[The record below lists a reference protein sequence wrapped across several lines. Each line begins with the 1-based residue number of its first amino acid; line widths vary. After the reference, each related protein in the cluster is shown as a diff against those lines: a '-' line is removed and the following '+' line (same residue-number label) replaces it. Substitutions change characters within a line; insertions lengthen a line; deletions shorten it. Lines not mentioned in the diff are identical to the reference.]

1 MADSGNYEKILFI
14 HSADGEDWSKY
25 LQEMLLTEYKISSDN
40 TQYKDICDT
49 HFNNYL
55 IKVLIFTPLMEEE
68 DKVSATLKND
78 TLSLYV
84 LLHCSVDIEQSVCQY
99 KKMNIVYTKEIDQ
112 VETTVRNV
120 LENIIE
126 LHESYF
132 DHYEEIDEKKL
143 PFRFFPNTFYPGQNT
158 LFIGFNEQKDTTY
171 SIKISECPD
180 SIPVF
185 QCAENIGSCTLPQC
199 KPGHKTVQLFDDK
212 RPEEQVFASNIL
224 IITTESLVNDIF
236 EYYRSCKSP
245 NINYRGFTKSKNI
258 FKGLHNFYQGLL
270 SDIVKDSLNVSET
283 EDDKAPPLPER
294 KQRIYMRPPQNPIP
308 EIRARN
314 SRNFNYQKLINRQ
327 KISSYLDNIV
337 PPILPDRINGRP

>member
-25 LQEMLLTEYKISSDN
+25 LQEMLLTEYRISSDN

-185 QCAENIGSCTLPQC
+185 QCAENIGSCTLP
-199 KPGHKTVQLFDDK
+199 
-212 RPEEQVFASNIL
+212 R
-224 IITTESLVNDIF
+224 
-236 EYYRSCKSP
+236 
-245 NINYRGFTKSKNI
+245 FTKSKNI
-258 FKGLHNFYQGLL
+258 FKGLHNCYQGLL
-270 SDIVKDSLNVSET
+270 LDIVKDALNVSET

-294 KQRIYMRPPQNPIP
+294 KQRIYMRPPQNSIP